1 MKKNP
6 EKQENIKIELKIAF
20 FNQILSL
27 TIFTGDKQI
36 NGREEHRM
44 IKRNE
49 TEDLI
54 T

>member
-1 MKKNP
+1 MKKKRETGKYKNRT
-6 EKQENIKIELKIAF
+6 QNCF